1 MKGVV
6 FTEFLAMVEDQFSF
20 EIADRIIEAS
30 DLATDGAYTSV
41 GTYDHTE
48 LLRLITALSGE
59 TGVAIPDLARV
70 FGTYLFNRFHALYG
84 QFFEGAQS
92 TFNFLENVESYIHVE
107 VRKLYPDA
115 ELPSFKCEVQGDT
128 HMVMTYRSKRP
139 FADLAEGLIAGCAE
153 HFGESIDIRHEDL
166 SDGDRTHVR
175 FQLTKRD

>member
-70 FGTYLFNRFHALYG
+70 FGTYLFSRFHALYG
-84 QFFEGAQS
+84 QIFLKAPNPPSISSKMSSPTS
-92 TFNFLENVESYIHVE
+92 TLKSASSIPTPNSRASSV
-107 VRKLYPDA
+107 
-115 ELPSFKCEVQGDT
+115 KC
-128 HMVMTYRSKRP
+128 
-139 FADLAEGLIAGCAE
+139 
-153 HFGESIDIRHEDL
+153 
-166 SDGDRTHVR
+166 RTIP
-175 FQLTKRD
+175 T

>member
-48 LLRLITALSGE
+48 LLQLITALSGE
-59 TGVAIPDLARV
+59 TGVAIADLERV
-70 FGTYLFNRFHALYG
+70 FGTYLFGRFNALYG
-84 QFFEGAQS
+84 QFFEGVQS
-92 TFNFLENVESYIHVE
+92 TFNFLESVESYIHVE
-107 VRKLYPDA
+107 VRKLYSDA
-115 ELPSFKCEVQGDT
+115 ELPSFKCEVQDDT
-128 HMVMTYRSKRP
+128 HMVLIYRSKRP

-153 HFGESIDIRHEDL
+153 HFGESIDIRYQDL
-166 SDGDRTHVR
+166 SDGGRTHVR